1 MKLQSN
7 KKISRI
13 FLLLAGLMTLVPGVS
28 HAWWSDDWSYR
39 KKITL
44 NTTESGASIKESL
57 ASVPVLVRLHSGN
70 FDFLSSKEDGS
81 DLRFVSGDDK
91 TPLKYHIEKF
101 DALNELAV
109 IWVQVPA
116 LSAQS
121 SADAMWLYYGNE
133 KAAAGDD
140 AKGTYDVN
148 QVVAYHFGGQGA
160 PKDQTAYAN
169 NAAQSTASE
178 ATASLIG
185 AGAIFNATSTI
196 TIPASPSLNF
206 TAEKGFTFSAWIK
219 TAATQANAV
228 IFSQQEGA
236 SSLVIGMDQAG
247 VYARMPGAETK
258 RVALA
263 PGAWHHVAVTA
274 GKRLVVYVDGVE
286 AAAADAALPPL
297 GGNIT
302 LGTSFTGEMDEVQI
316 SNVARSA
323 DWIKAAA
330 QGEGVDA
337 KLIAYG
343 ADEQT
348 EGGDTS
354 YFKTILQSVTLDG
367 WVVIAILMVM
377 AVISWIVMVNK
388 AVVIGRM
395 TRDNE
400 KFITSFQKVAA
411 DPGVLDRDDDQDDNA
426 NKETPFAAA
435 LFGRHDHYQSS
446 PIYRIYHVGVQEI
459 KHRFG
464 NTDPKLVG
472 KALSPQAIGAIRASL
487 DGALVRENQKLSSQ
501 MVLLTIAIS
510 GGPFLGLLGTVVG
523 VMITFAAIAASGDVN
538 VNAIAPG
545 IAAALVATVA
555 GLAVAIPA
563 LFGYN
568 YLISKIKNITADMHV
583 FVDEFVHKLAENY
596 GT

>member
-1 MKLQSN
+1 
-7 KKISRI
+7 
-13 FLLLAGLMTLVPGVS
+13 
-28 HAWWSDDWSYR
+28 
-39 KKITL
+39 
-44 NTTESGASIKESL
+44 
-57 ASVPVLVRLHSGN
+57 
-70 FDFLSSKEDGS
+70 
-81 DLRFVSGDDK
+81 
-91 TPLKYHIEKF
+91 
-101 DALNELAV
+101 
-109 IWVQVPA
+109 
-116 LSAQS
+116 
-121 SADAMWLYYGNE
+121 
-133 KAAAGDD
+133 
-140 AKGTYDVN
+140 
-148 QVVAYHFGGQGA
+148 
-160 PKDQTAYAN
+160 
-169 NAAQSTASE
+169 
-178 ATASLIG
+178 LIG
-185 AGAIFNATSTI
+185 AGETFNGASTI

-206 TAEKGFTFSAWIK
+206 TEDKGFTFSAWIK
-219 TAATQANAV
+219 AAAAQANAV

-236 SSLVIGMDQAG
+236 SSLVIGMDQTG

-263 PGAWHHVAVTA
+263 PGIWHHVAVTA

-286 AAAADAALPPL
+286 AAAADAVLAPL

-302 LGTSFTGEMDEVQI
+302 LGASFNGDMDEVKI
-316 SNVARSA
+316 SNTARSA
-323 DWIKAAA
+323 DWIKAVA

-343 ADEQT
+343 GDEQT

-388 AVVIGRM
+388 AVVISRM
-395 TRDNE
+395 TRDNK
-400 KFITSFQKVAA
+400 KFITSFQKIAA
-411 DPGVLDRDDDQDDNA
+411 DPGVLDRDDDQDDRA

-446 PIYRIYHVGVQEI
+446 PIYRVYHVGVQEI

-596 GT
+596 GN

>member
-1 MKLQSN
+1 
-7 KKISRI
+7 
-13 FLLLAGLMTLVPGVS
+13 MTLAPSVS
-28 HAWWSDDWSYR
+28 HAWWSDDWSFR

-44 NTTESGASIKESL
+44 NTTESGVSIKESL

-109 IWVQVPA
+109 VWVQVPT

-121 SADAMWLYYGNE
+121 NADTIWLYYGNE

-148 QVVAYHFGGQGA
+148 QAAAYHFGGQGA

-178 ATASLIG
+178 ALASLIG
-185 AGAIFNATSTI
+185 AGETFNGASTI

-206 TAEKGFTFSAWIK
+206 TADKGFTFSAWIK
-219 TAATQANAV
+219 AAAAQANAV

-236 SSLVIGMDQAG
+236 SSLVIGMDQTG

-286 AAAADAALPPL
+286 AAAADTVLLPL

-302 LGTSFTGEMDEVQI
+302 LGASFNGDMDEVQI

-337 KLIAYG
+337 KLISYG
-343 ADEQT
+343 TDEQT
-348 EGGDTS
+348 EGGNTS

-377 AVISWIVMVNK
+377 AVISWIVMVSK

-395 TRDNE
+395 TRDN
-400 KFITSFQKVAA
+400 KNFITSFQKIAT
-411 DPGVLDRDDDQDDNA
+411 DPGVLDRDDDQDDTA

-464 NTDPKLVG
+464 NTDPRLVG

-596 GT
+596 GN

>member
-1 MKLQSN
+1 
-7 KKISRI
+7 
-13 FLLLAGLMTLVPGVS
+13 MTLAPGVS
-28 HAWWSDDWSYR
+28 HAWWSDDWSFR
-39 KKITL
+39 KKITI
-44 NTTESGASIKESL
+44 NTTESGVNIKESL

-109 IWVQVPA
+109 VWVQVPT

-121 SADAMWLYYGNE
+121 NADAIWLYYGNE

-148 QVVAYHFGGQGA
+148 QVAAYHFGGQGA

-178 ATASLIG
+178 APASLIG
-185 AGAIFNATSTI
+185 AGETFNGASTI

-206 TAEKGFTFSAWIK
+206 TEDKGFTFSAWIK
-219 TAATQANAV
+219 AAAAQPNAV

-236 SSLVIGMDQAG
+236 SSLVIGMDQTG

-286 AAAADAALPPL
+286 AAAADTVLLPL
-297 GGNIT
+297 AGNIT
-302 LGTSFTGEMDEVQI
+302 LGTSFTGEMDEAQI

-348 EGGDTS
+348 EGGNTS

-377 AVISWIVMVNK
+377 AVISWIVMVSK

-395 TRDNE
+395 TRDN
-400 KFITSFQKVAA
+400 KNFITSFQKIAT
-411 DPGVLDRDDDQDDNA
+411 DPGVLDRDDDQDDTA

-464 NTDPKLVG
+464 NTDPRLVG

-596 GT
+596 GN

>member
-1 MKLQSN
+1 
-7 KKISRI
+7 
-13 FLLLAGLMTLVPGVS
+13 MTLVPGVS
-28 HAWWSDDWSYR
+28 HAWWSDDWSFR
-39 KKITL
+39 KKITI
-44 NTTESGASIKESL
+44 NTTESGVNIKEGL

-101 DALNELAV
+101 DGLNELAV
-109 IWVQVPA
+109 VWVQVPT
-116 LSAQS
+116 LPAQS
-121 SADAMWLYYGNE
+121 NADAIWLYYGNE
-133 KAAAGDD
+133 KAVAGDD

-148 QVVAYHFGGQGA
+148 QAVVYHFGGQGA

-178 ATASLIG
+178 AAASLIG
-185 AGAIFNATSTI
+185 AGATFNGTSSI

-206 TAEKGFTFSAWIK
+206 TAEKGFTFSTWIK
-219 TAATQANAV
+219 AAAPQANAV

-236 SSLVIGMDQAG
+236 SSLVIGMDQSG
-247 VYARMPGAETK
+247 VYARIPGAETK
-258 RVALA
+258 RAALA
-263 PGAWHHVAVTA
+263 PGTWHHVAVSA

-286 AAAADAALPPL
+286 AAAVDAALPPL

-337 KLIAYG
+337 KLISYG

-348 EGGDTS
+348 EGGNTS

-377 AVISWIVMVNK
+377 AVISWIVMVSK

-395 TRDNE
+395 TRDNK
-400 KFITSFQKVAA
+400 KFIMSFQKIAS
-411 DPGVLDRDDDQDDNA
+411 DPGVLDRDDDQDDQA

-596 GT
+596 GN